1 MSKYVSSAVLAF
13 AMLSAPSL
21 ALAQAEAGNDDIVV
35 TATRAET
42 GIAREQLGGSVT
54 LLSADDLQDRQVVS
68 VSDLLR
74 DVPGVEVSRLG
85 VLGGLTQ
92 VRMRGA
98 EGNHTLVLIDG
109 MDASDVFQQ
118 EFDFANLIADD
129 VARVEVLRGQQSA
142 LYGSDAIG
150 GVIHYITATG
160 REAPGARARAEYGSF
175 NTGQLSVR
183 VAGVNGPFDW
193 ALSGNVLDTDGTPG
207 APGGSRDL
215 NYVGTTLTG
224 RFGLE
229 LSENLSL
236 TAVIRARGTEADVN
250 EDVDFDAIYDDTPG
264 VYSEDESIHA
274 LIRADLSTF
283 NDAWTHALV
292 LQGADGQRA
301 SYSSF
306 PGVNEGQR
314 LKASYVTTW
323 RFGSESFDQ
332 HLTGAV
338 DYRDE
343 TFSTTNIVGE
353 RTFDQTGVVLEYN
366 ALINGRLGLGAAVR
380 NDSNSSFQDVTTY
393 RAQASYALDSGT
405 RLRAA
410 AGSGVKNPT
419 MSELF
424 GFFGTFVG
432 NPDLQPEESTG
443 WEVGLEQ
450 YFFDRDVLVGVTY
463 FDSELENEIGSQ
475 TILGVTRPINRVGT
489 SSRQGVELF
498 AQAELGQQW
507 SVDVSYTYLD
517 ADEPTAGG
525 GRRREIRRAENIA
538 SVNVSWRTA
547 GDRGGLNLNVR
558 YNGEQNDDNFAT
570 FPATPVVLDAFTLVT
585 IGGDWRLTEA
595 LDIYARVENAL
606 DEDYSETYGYASPE
620 RGYYIGLRAGF

>member
-1 MSKYVSSAVLAF
+1 MSEYISSAALAF
-13 AMLSAPSL
+13 ALLCAPGL
-21 ALAQAEAGNDDIVV
+21 AFAQTEAGDEDIVV
-35 TATRAET
+35 TATRAGT

-54 LLSADDLQDRQVVS
+54 LFSPEDLEERQVVA

-92 VRMRGA
+92 VRIRGA

-109 MDASDVFQQ
+109 MDASDVVQQ
-118 EFDFANLIADD
+118 EFDFASLIADD

-150 GVIHYITATG
+150 GVVHYITATG

-183 VAGVNGPFDW
+183 VAGANGPFDW
-193 ALSGNVLDTDGTPG
+193 ALSGNVLDTDGTPS

-236 TAVIRARGTEADVN
+236 TAIVRARETEADFN
-250 EDVDFDAIYDDTPG
+250 EDVDFDSIYDDTPG
-264 VYSEDESIHA
+264 VYSEDEAIYG
-274 LIRADLSTF
+274 LVRADLSTF
-283 NDAWTHALV
+283 SDAWNHSLV
-292 LQGADGQRA
+292 LQGAEGQRA

-306 PGVNEGQR
+306 PSVNEGQR
-314 LKASYVTTW
+314 VKASYVTTW
-323 RFGSESFDQ
+323 NFGSDAFDQ
-332 HLTGAV
+332 RVTGAV

-343 TFSTTNIVGE
+343 TFSTTNIAGE
-353 RTFDQTGVVLEYN
+353 RSFDQLGVVLEYN
-366 ALINGRLGLGAAVR
+366 ALINDRLGFGAAVR
-380 NDSNSSFQDVTTY
+380 NDTNSSFEDVTTY
-393 RAQASYALDSGT
+393 RVQASYAFDTGT

-419 MSELF
+419 MFELF
-424 GFFGTFVG
+424 GFFGNFAG
-432 NPDLQPEESTG
+432 NAELQPEESTG

-450 YFFDRDVLVGVTY
+450 YFFGRDVLVGVTY

-475 TILGVTRPINRVGT
+475 TILGVTRPINRPGI
-489 SSRQGVELF
+489 SNREGVELF
-498 AQAELGQQW
+498 AQADVGEQW
-507 SVDVSYTYLD
+507 SVDFSYTYLE

-525 GRRREIRRAENIA
+525 GRRKEIRRAENIA
-538 SVNVSWRTA
+538 SANVSWRLA
-547 GDRGGLNLNVR
+547 DDRGGLNLNVR

-585 IGGDWRLTEA
+585 LGGDWRLTEA
-595 LDIYARVENAL
+595 LDVYARVENAL
-606 DEDYSETYGYASPE
+606 DEEYAETYGYAAPE